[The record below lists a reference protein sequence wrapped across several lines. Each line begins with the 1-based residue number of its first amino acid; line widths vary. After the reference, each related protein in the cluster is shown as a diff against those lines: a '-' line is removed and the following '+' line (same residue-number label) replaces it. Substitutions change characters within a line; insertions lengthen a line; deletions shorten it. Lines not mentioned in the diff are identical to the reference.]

1 MFVRVLNMP
10 LYLFMKFVIIFYH
23 EFVFLNWAILPKSIY
38 RVLSATVFH
47 CRVTRLYHF
56 NRGFNVCKHYYVSPC
71 QTEIWKMLVKSA
83 FFFFVIFFTTCQS
96 SSLNFSLFRLKVMLK
111 TFFLCKVGVRQT
123 VLSKCIDIIS
133 HEKKLSD

>member
-1 MFVRVLNMP
+1 MP

-47 CRVTRLYHF
+47 CRITTLYHF
-56 NRGFNVCKHYYVSPC
+56 DRGFNVCKHYYVPPC
-71 QTEIWKMLVKSA
+71 QPQIWKMLVKSA
-83 FFFFVIFFTTCQS
+83 NFFFFFFFLVIFFTTCRS
-96 SSLNFSLFRLKVMLK
+96 SSLIFSLFRLKVMLK